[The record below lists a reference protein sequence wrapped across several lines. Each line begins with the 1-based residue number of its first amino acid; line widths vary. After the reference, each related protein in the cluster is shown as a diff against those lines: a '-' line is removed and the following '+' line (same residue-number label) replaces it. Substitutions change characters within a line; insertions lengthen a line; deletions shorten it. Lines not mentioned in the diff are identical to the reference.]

1 MPAALTYWSNSAA
14 DRPLAEAAENER
26 RLRREGYRRASDQY
40 DGTHK
45 KHLKA
50 RDGVDPNVI
59 VNLDGESID
68 QIIAMACPAMPAI
81 EITEGKD
88 TPLEGWIAAAWEAN
102 GGARLIS
109 DFLFYGCLTG
119 HVYARVLPAPR
130 SRQAQITPHPNP
142 SPTKREGLAGE
153 GTFPQIVALNPATML
168 TYWRA
173 DDLREVLWYEMMVTT
188 DRKYRTDFINLGAFE
203 GAGWQIRT
211 YAMHGNRWEPVATED
226 WPYPYG
232 PILDWQH
239 LRDPR
244 RYYGKSH
251 LMASSLNDSVNK
263 VASDVK
269 QILRYHASPRTIGKG
284 VAASSIETTSI
295 DGFFTVPKD
304 AEVFNLEM
312 QSDLVSSLRFFDLL
326 REAHAAE
333 MRVVRLAG
341 GAEAYRNITNLGLKV
356 AFMPM
361 LAQNDQLHRNYDGGV
376 VGLTRRLLM
385 LAGSPADVPLR
396 VQWPRPLPISETE
409 ETQLVQTQRDLGVI
423 SKQSAASRLGLSW
436 PIEQARL
443 AGETSPP
450 SPLSRTRP

>member
-1 MPAALTYWSNSAA
+1 MPAALAYWSHSAA

-26 RLRREGYRRASDQY
+26 RLRRDAYRRACDQY
-40 DGTHK
+40 DGNHK

-50 RDGVDPNVI
+50 REGIDPNVI

-68 QIIAMACPAMPAI
+68 QIIAMACPAMPTI
-81 EITEGKD
+81 EVTEGDD
-88 TPLEGWIAAAWEAN
+88 TPLERWIAAAWEAN

-109 DFLFYGCLTG
+109 DFLFFGALSG
-119 HVYARVLPAPR
+119 QVYARVLPPPA
-130 SRQAQITPHPNP
+130 
-142 SPTKREGLAGE
+142 SPLPQQPPVPPFDSALPISEQGGGE
-153 GTFPQIVALNPATML
+153 GSFPQLIALNPATL
-168 TYWRA
+168 ITYWRA
-173 DDLREVLWYEMMVTT
+173 DDLREVLWYELMVTT
-188 DRKYRTDFINLGAFE
+188 DRQYRTDFLNLSAFG
-203 GAGWQIRT
+203 GAGWQLRT
-211 YAMHGNRWEPVATED
+211 YVMHGNRWEPLATED

-251 LMASSLNDSVNK
+251 LLASGLNDSVNK

-284 VAASSIETTSI
+284 VAAASIETTSI
-295 DGFFTVPKD
+295 DSFFTVPKD

-333 MRVVRLAG
+333 MRVVRLNG
-341 GAEAYRNITNLGLKV
+341 GVEAYRNLTNLGLKV

-361 LAQNDQLHRNYDGGV
+361 LAQNEQLHRNYDAGII
-376 VGLTRRLLM
+376 GLTRRLLM
-385 LAGSPADVPLR
+385 LGGQNPNVPLR
-396 VQWPRPLPISETE
+396 VQWPRPLPISEVE

-443 AGETSPP
+443 AEES
-450 SPLSRTRP
+450 